1 MRSKK
6 GEMNST
12 RASSIIQG
20 ITCCMLWWL
29 LSFVSHGSFSWSCV
43 SGASCGNY
51 CSSVCNETF
60 SSCCMKYTTNIL
72 EDSTQTNPADALKSL
87 EQILEETPVKGV
99 VNISSG
105 NFVALLFKPNGTFRG
120 LEIYASDNE
129 AGLSQVPKSRVHV
142 QLPSGLDIGP
152 DNKLVFSLFK
162 LPETN
167 RTDAGVLYEVYDQR
181 LVILSVQGK
190 TISGLQDPVN
200 ITINF
205 KDINKT
211 QEPSCQFFNFSTN
224 NFSTEGCLTRWTDGQ
239 SNVTCSCNHFT
250 YFGVLMTSPSA
261 HVSKKDLEILA
272 YISLIGC
279 SFSLFTL
286 VITVLL
292 FITNRTLRE
301 DLSMNI
307 HISLVIALIL
317 LNLHFLPSQV
327 VAEHPSTWL
336 CFYMALALHYSL
348 LATFTWMALEGF
360 HLYLLLVKI
369 FNISVSRYILKLSLV
384 GWGVPAVIV
393 SVVMIIDRRFYG
405 HVLLDKSNHNH
416 TKICYISNE
425 IVKAVTTTGL
435 FTMVFLFN
443 MTMFMVTL
451 KRVLNVGYSKQFG
464 QLHAKNVRQIACP
477 LLGVS
482 ALLGITWGLIFF
494 SFGNL
499 TNFALYLFCLL
510 NSLQGFF
517 IFVWFVY
524 SLRKFK
530 KSAPKTTEAT
540 TPNSMI
546 NSK

>member
-12 RASSIIQG
+12 RASSIMQG

-60 SSCCMKYTTNIL
+60 SSCCMRYTTNIL
-72 EDSTQTNPADALKSL
+72 DGSTQTNPAEALMSL
-87 EQILEETPVKGV
+87 EKILEETPVKGV
-99 VNISSG
+99 INISSG
-105 NFVALLFKPNGTFRG
+105 NFVALLFKPTGSFTG

-129 AGLSQVPKSRVHV
+129 AGLSQVPKSKVHV
-142 QLPSGLDIGP
+142 QLPSTLNIGQQ
-152 DNKLVFSLFK
+152 DKIVFSLFK

-167 RTDAGVLYEVYDQR
+167 GTDAGVLYDVYDRR

-190 TISGLQDPVN
+190 QISGLKDPVN

-224 NFSTEGCLTRWTDGQ
+224 NFSTDGCHTRWTDGQ
-239 SNVTCSCNHFT
+239 SNVTCSCDHFT
-250 YFGVLMTSPSA
+250 YFGVLMTSPSV
-261 HVSKKDLEILA
+261 HVSKKEIEILA
-272 YISLIGC
+272 YISVIGC
-279 SFSLFTL
+279 SVSLFTL
-286 VITVLL
+286 IITVLL
-292 FITNRTLRE
+292 FITNRTLRK
-301 DLSMNI
+301 DVSMNI
-307 HISLVIALIL
+307 HINLVIALIL
-317 LNLHFLPSQV
+317 LNLHFLPSQA
-327 VAEHPSTWL
+327 VAAHPSTWL

-369 FNISVSRYILKLSLV
+369 FNISVSRYILKLSVV

-393 SVVMIIDRRFYG
+393 SVVVIIDRGFYG
-405 HVLLDKSNHNH
+405 HVPLDRSNYDD

-425 IVKAVTTTGL
+425 TVKAVTTTGL

-443 MTMFMVTL
+443 MIMFMVTV
-451 KRVLNVGYSKQFG
+451 KRVLNVGYNKELRRKNAKQAIF
-464 QLHAKNVRQIACP
+464 P
-477 LLGVS
+477 LLGVC
-482 ALLGITWGLIFF
+482 ALLGITWGLVFF
-494 SFGNL
+494 SFSNL
-499 TNFALYLFCLL
+499 TNISLYLFCLL

-517 IFVWFVY
+517 IFLWFVC
-524 SLRKFK
+524 SLRRLK
-530 KSAPKTTEAT
+530 KSAEAT
-540 TPNSMI
+540 SSSKMI